1 MTKISHIEDKKQLA
15 YCFNCRDFSFLKEK
29 VHIGKNELKN
39 YVEKNDQI
47 YGYKINKI
55 EQLTNIYNFNVYAV
69 NFEFSEL
76 SVWPTIE
83 EFSAIS
89 NMLLLLKKDIDISA
103 GYYILKI
110 PAHMLYLINMVSE
123 TVGNYIFAGT
133 TKCYTLNQ
141 YIDKQFKED
150 DTRILLAND
159 KIKLVYG
166 EQLKMISQKSFE
178 NHKGQYHI
186 SEITRDKAVFIY
198 KNWIDQYINSSDDI
212 IVAFSGENIV
222 GFLAIDEDENYIE
235 GSLGAVDSNYRNMH
249 IYEKME
255 RMAVQI
261 SIQKNKIF
269 VTSTQL
275 ENYIIQ
281 KAENNIGLIHYYSFH
296 NIHINNLNAKEVQI
310 ISGILE

>member
-15 YCFNCRDFSFLKEK
+15 YCFNRRDYSSLKEK
-29 VHIGKNELKN
+29 IHDGKHELKN

-47 YGYKINKI
+47 FGYKFNKI
-55 EQLTNIYNFNVYAV
+55 DQLTNIYNFNVYAV

-76 SVWPTIE
+76 SAWPTTE

-89 NMLLLLKKDIDISA
+89 KMLLLLNEDIETNS

-110 PAHMLYLINMVSE
+110 PAHMIYLINMISE
-123 TVGNYIFAGT
+123 TIGNYIFAGT
-133 TKCYTLNQ
+133 TKCYTLNR
-141 YIDKQFKED
+141 YIDKQFKAD

-159 KIKLVYG
+159 EIKMMYG
-166 EQLKMISQKSFE
+166 EQLKMISQTSFE

-186 SEITRDKAVFIY
+186 SEITRDKAPFIY
-198 KNWIDQYINSSDDI
+198 KNWIDTYVNSNGDI
-212 IVAFSGENIV
+212 IVAFCGKDIV

-261 SIQKNKIF
+261 SIQKNKMF

-281 KAENNIGLIHYYSFH
+281 KAENNVGLIHYYSFH
-296 NIHINNLNAKEVQI
+296 NIHINNLKNKRDVDF
-310 ISGILE
+310 